1 MPLVIV
7 IVEDITMQNF
17 KVILFDIDDTLLSFQ
32 GYVKQAMKDGLEH
45 FNLGKFEEWMYPI
58 FTRTNDKLWRQ
69 IEDGTLTFEE
79 LKRIRWAMVLKEIG
93 IDFDGV
99 TFETYFRDRL
109 FYSAV
114 LEEGAVEI
122 LEHLKERYMLCVV
135 SNGPYEQQINR
146 LKVGNLDKYFSHV
159 FISGKVGHS
168 KPTKEFFDCCFKE
181 IRECDFPELKPEE
194 VLIVGDS
201 MTADIGGGKA
211 YGLKTCLYT
220 RYKEPE
226 GDLSTIDHKIKEL
239 VELKNIL

>member
-1 MPLVIV
+1 M
-7 IVEDITMQNF
+7 NNY
-17 KVILFDIDDTLLSFQ
+17 KVILFDVDDTLLSFQ
-32 GYVKQAMKDGLEH
+32 GYVRQSMEEGFEH
-45 FNLGKFEEWMYPI
+45 FHLGKFEEWMFPV
-58 FTRTNDKLWRQ
+58 FTKTNDKLWRQ
-69 IEDGTLTFEE
+69 IEDGSLTFEE

-109 FYSAV
+109 FYNAI

-122 LEHLKERYMLCVV
+122 LEYLKERYMLCVV

-146 LKVGNLDKYFSHV
+146 LKIGGLDKYFSHI
-159 FISGKVGHS
+159 FISGKVGYS

-181 IRECDFPELKPEE
+181 IKENEIPDLEPKD
-194 VLIVGDS
+194 VMIVGDS

-220 RYKEPE
+220 WYKEPT
-226 GDLSTIDHKIKEL
+226 GDLSIVDYKIKRL
-239 VELKNIL
+239 SELKNIL